1 MTGWDGDGGRH
12 VAIRDTRLFVAERGS
27 GFPIIVVHGGPGLD
41 HHEFADYLDP
51 LGDQFQLVLM
61 DMRSQGRSD
70 RTSTQ
75 TWTIQR
81 MAEDISA
88 LADALGFARYAV
100 LGHSF
105 GGFVAL
111 VHAADQPTGVAATVV
126 SGGVASKNIM
136 ADVETALAAI
146 EPAGLREQLSASW
159 ARESEVTTED
169 GFAEIVT
176 EQMPFH
182 FANPHDPRLGDYL
195 ERAGA
200 MVYSPDMLRHF
211 ASVGYGELD
220 AAGALAKVRHP
231 VLVLAGRYDRVAT
244 AVAAAE
250 AVAAADQD
258 VIELLVL
265 ERSGHMTF
273 VEEQEHYLE
282 VVREFLAR
290 TCLA

>member
-1 MTGWDGDGGRH
+1 MTDSLGFGRH
-12 VAIRDTRLFVAERGS
+12 VRVGDTRLFVDERGS
-27 GFPIIVVHGGPGLD
+27 GFPILVLHGGPGLD

-51 LGDQFQLVLM
+51 LGDHFRLVFM

-70 RTSTQ
+70 PTPSQ

-81 MAEDISA
+81 FAEDISA
-88 LADALGFARYAV
+88 LAAALELDRYAV

-111 VHAADQPTGVAATVV
+111 VHAADQPAGVAATVV
-126 SGGVASKNIM
+126 SGGVTSKDIM
-136 ADVETALAAI
+136 GDVETALAAI
-146 EPAGLREQLSASW
+146 EPPALREQLAASW
-159 ARESEVTTED
+159 ERESEVTTAD
-169 GFAEIVT
+169 GFADIVT

-182 FANPHDPRLGDYL
+182 FANPQDPRIGEYL
-195 ERAGA
+195 DRAGA
-200 MVYSPDMLRHF
+200 MVYSPGVLRHF

-220 AAGALAKVRHP
+220 AAGALARVRHP

-273 VEEQEHYLE
+273 VEEQPHYLD
-282 VVREFLAR
+282 VVLEFLTR
-290 TCLA
+290 TCL

>member
-1 MTGWDGDGGRH
+1 MTDSLGFGRH
-12 VAIRDTRLFVAERGS
+12 VRIGDTRLFVDERGS
-27 GFPIIVVHGGPGLD
+27 GFPILVLHGGPGLD

-51 LGDQFQLVLM
+51 LGDHFRLVFM

-70 RTSTQ
+70 PTPSQ

-81 MAEDISA
+81 FAEDISA
-88 LADALGFARYAV
+88 LAAALELDRYAV

-111 VHAADQPTGVAATVV
+111 VHAADQPAGVAATVV
-126 SGGVASKNIM
+126 SGGVTSKDIM
-136 ADVETALAAI
+136 GDVETALAAI
-146 EPAGLREQLSASW
+146 EPPALREQLAASW
-159 ARESEVTTED
+159 ERESEVTTAD
-169 GFAEIVT
+169 GFADIVT

-182 FANPHDPRLGDYL
+182 FANPQDPRIGEYL
-195 ERAGA
+195 DRAGA
-200 MVYSPDMLRHF
+200 MVYSPGVLRHF

-220 AAGALAKVRHP
+220 AAGALARVRHP

-273 VEEQEHYLE
+273 VEEQPHYLD
-282 VVREFLAR
+282 VVLEFLTR
-290 TCLA
+290 TCL